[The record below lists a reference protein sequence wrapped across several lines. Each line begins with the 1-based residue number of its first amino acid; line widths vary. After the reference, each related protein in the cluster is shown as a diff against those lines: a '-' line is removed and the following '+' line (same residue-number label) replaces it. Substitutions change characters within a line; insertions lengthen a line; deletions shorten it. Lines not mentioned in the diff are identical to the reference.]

1 MIEAHIIT
9 LPKSKYSM
17 DLAKR
22 CISNL
27 KDKLNIDGN
36 LFNGTDRYSVWQK
49 YIDSNLNLKIDK
61 FGVGMIDS
69 EIATFFSHL
78 NSLNV
83 LDFPAFLFN
92 DIRLFPV

>member
-1 MIEAHIIT
+1 MQMIEAHIIYLYRNQNT
-9 LPKSKYSM
+9 KWFG
-17 DLAKR
+17 KR

-69 EIATFFSHL
+69 EIATFFS
-78 NSLNV
+78 
-83 LDFPAFLFN
+83 FKFMEKMFG
-92 DIRLFPV
+92 